1 MRSTCNPIALNDFV
15 IFCISARPSGV
26 RGRLESSSTT
36 VIRLPA
42 SPCLRMRTSIL
53 VGGAVL
59 DGVRMDFGEVASLLS
74 TTLSVDE
81 MRLCLFGFLG
91 AVHCYLSKLR

>member
-42 SPCLRMRTSIL
+42 SPCLSMKRSIL
-53 VGGAVL
+53 VGCAVL
-59 DGVRMDFGEVASLLS
+59 DVVRTDVGEVDFLLS
-74 TTLSVDE
+74 TFLSSDIT
-81 MRLCLFGFLG
+81 RRCLLGLLG
-91 AVHCYLSKLR
+91 AVNCNVIKCQ